1 MVNWQNGAESFIDAV
16 SSGNATPGG
25 GAVGA
30 FAAANGCALAMMS
43 VSVTM
48 KMKSTD
54 AETKKILNEV
64 LDEFIVLRDELKE
77 CYLND
82 AKAYESYLRAKK
94 LPASSR
100 ERAEYLKEAVAE
112 CAKVPLDTALKAVKT
127 LQMTDETEPRIS
139 PVIKS
144 DVICARIMLKAA
156 IACSVENIKANLPFI
171 KDEALIKELEENIR
185 FLQTFCNPA
194 L

>member
-16 SSGNATPGG
+16 SSGSATPGG

-64 LDEFIVLRDELKE
+64 LDEFIILRDELKE
-77 CYLND
+77 CYIND
-82 AKAYESYLRAKK
+82 AKAYEEYLSAKK
-94 LPASSR
+94 LPAASK
-100 ERAEYLKEAVAE
+100 ERAEYLKEALAA

-127 LQMTDETEPRIS
+127 LQMTDEVEPRIS

-156 IACSVENIKANLPFI
+156 IACSVENIKANLTFI
-171 KDEALIKELEENIR
+171 KDETLIKELEENIR

>member
-16 SSGNATPGG
+16 SSGSATPGG

-64 LDEFIVLRDELKE
+64 LDEFIILRDELKE
-77 CYLND
+77 CYIND
-82 AKAYESYLRAKK
+82 AKAYEEYLSAKK
-94 LPASSR
+94 LPAASK
-100 ERAEYLKEAVAE
+100 ERAEYLKEALAA

-127 LQMTDETEPRIS
+127 LQMTDEVEPRIS

-171 KDEALIKELEENIR
+171 KDETLIKELEGNIR

>member
-16 SSGNATPGG
+16 SSGSATPGG

-64 LDEFIVLRDELKE
+64 LDEFIILRDELKE
-77 CYLND
+77 CYIND
-82 AKAYESYLRAKK
+82 AKAYEEYLSAKK
-94 LPASSR
+94 LPAASK
-100 ERAEYLKEAVAE
+100 ERAEYLKEALAA

-127 LQMTDETEPRIS
+127 LQMTDEVEPRIS

-171 KDEALIKELEENIR
+171 KDETLIKELEENIR

>member
-30 FAAANGCALAMMS
+30 FTAANGCALTMMS

-54 AETKKILNEV
+54 AETKKILNEA
-64 LDEFIVLRDELKE
+64 LDEFIILRDELKE

-82 AKAYESYLRAKK
+82 AKAYEEYLSAKK
-94 LPASSR
+94 LPAASK
-100 ERAEYLKEAVAE
+100 ERAEYLKEAVAA
-112 CAKVPLDTALKAVKT
+112 CAKVPLNTALKAVKT
-127 LQMTDETEPRIS
+127 LQMTDEIEPKIS
-139 PVIKS
+139 PVRKS

-156 IACSVENIKANLPFI
+156 IAASVENIKANLPFI
-171 KDEALIKELEENIR
+171 KDENLLNELEENIR
-185 FLQTFCNPA
+185 FLQGFYNPA
-194 L
+194 V

>member
-30 FAAANGCALAMMS
+30 FAAANGCALTMMS

-54 AETKKILNEV
+54 AETKKILNEA
-64 LDEFIVLRDELKE
+64 LDEFIILRDELKE

-82 AKAYESYLRAKK
+82 AKAYEDYLSAKK
-94 LPASSR
+94 LPAASK
-100 ERAEYLKEAVAE
+100 ERAEYLKNAVAA
-112 CAKVPLDTALKAVKT
+112 CAKVPLETALKAVKT
-127 LQMTDETEPRIS
+127 LQMTDEIEPKIS

-156 IACSVENIKANLPFI
+156 IACSVENIKANMPFI
-171 KDEALIKELEENIR
+171 KDEALAGELEDNIR
-185 FLQTFCNPA
+185 FLKTFYEPSV
-194 L
+194 

>member
-1 MVNWQNGAESFIDAV
+1 M
-16 SSGNATPGG
+16 
-25 GAVGA
+25 GA

-64 LDEFIVLRDELKE
+64 LDGFIILRDELKE
-77 CYLND
+77 CYIND
-82 AKAYESYLRAKK
+82 AKAYEEYLSAKK
-94 LPASSR
+94 LPAASK
-100 ERAEYLKEAVAE
+100 ERTEYLKEALAA

-127 LQMTDETEPRIS
+127 LQMTDEVEPRIS

>member
-16 SSGNATPGG
+16 SSGSATPGG

-54 AETKKILNEV
+54 AETKKIMNEV
-64 LDEFIVLRDELKE
+64 LDEFIILRDELKE
-77 CYLND
+77 CYIND
-82 AKAYESYLRAKK
+82 AKAYEEYLSAKK
-94 LPASSR
+94 LPAASK
-100 ERAEYLKEAVAE
+100 ERAEYLKESLAT

-127 LQMTDETEPRIS
+127 LQMTDEVEP
-139 PVIKS
+139 
-144 DVICARIMLKAA
+144 
-156 IACSVENIKANLPFI
+156 
-171 KDEALIKELEENIR
+171 
-185 FLQTFCNPA
+185 
-194 L
+194 